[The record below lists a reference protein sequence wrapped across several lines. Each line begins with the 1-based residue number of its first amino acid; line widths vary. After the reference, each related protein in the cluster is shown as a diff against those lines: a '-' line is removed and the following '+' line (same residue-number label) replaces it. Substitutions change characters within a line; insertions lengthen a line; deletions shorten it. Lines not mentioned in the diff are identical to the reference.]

1 MVGELLFFISTER
14 LNLKVLMPGIIYV
27 YPLFLGALVFFVS
40 LSVAKTSLLDD
51 DNSSFRRSA
60 V

>member
-27 YPLFLGALVFFVS
+27 YPLFLGTLVFFVS